1 MATIQSQMVLND
13 GMSAVLRKITSAL
26 DTTLAAFEQMQRASG
41 EALELATIEAARG
54 ELVGARQATDQWAES
69 FSWAAEEEE
78 KLNRG
83 IERGTSA
90 TDGMLKKV
98 VSLAGAF
105 AGISAAKNFA
115 VDAMGAA
122 DVQIGAQM
130 QLQTVLNNMG
140 TEESYQAIVRNGEQ
154 NQLESR
160 FTLDVSEAVDSLQGL
175 VNSVAGAELE
185 GSFALDTTR
194 AWEEYDRLAWGVGE
208 TELGARLA
216 LDTEGLGLPA
226 QSVFEITA
234 SVDYAGIA
242 PQVEPSFETAKAVKK
257 YEMLQNNLSGARLGT
272 AFSLDTTGAVD
283 AYEAMVNGL
292 SGAVLSL
299 DTGGAQEEYDR
310 LVGEIEGA
318 ELGNILF
325 LDTAGATV
333 GYRLFADSLPRTQT
347 VELQA
352 DTGPALTAYDAIL
365 AKAAEIQSRGMYGDE
380 AMIAGAA
387 EFATYFSDAN
397 AILSMMDTLAD
408 YSAGMSGGA
417 ALDSQAM
424 VDYATGLGKIMS
436 GSYDAM
442 NEKGFQFT
450 DTQKAIIE
458 GTANQAQ
465 IVEELGA
472 GYLDMSQDMQAAA
485 VINSVIA
492 EGWGGLYEAMSNTPV
507 GQVTQLGNALGDVKE
522 NIGAGIYP
530 AFLGLVQAVQR
541 NLPQIES
548 AALGLAGVLGM
559 GINLLTGMVEGA
571 LAFGSAVAD
580 NWGIIGPVV
589 YGVVAALAAYAGYLG
604 VTKALE
610 LASAAVKT
618 VLIAAEYAH
627 AAATGVAVAKTTAQ
641 TAAQMGLNTA
651 LLACP
656 VTWIVLGII
665 ALIAVIYAAVGAFN
679 KFAGTSLSA
688 TGVIMA
694 GFSMLGAFLMNYF
707 VVPLQNR
714 FAAVANFFGNV
725 FHNPIGA
732 VKVLFYD
739 MCLTVL
745 GYIQNM
751 ASGIETLLN
760 RIPGVTIDI
769 TSGLD
774 SFYSQLEQAQ
784 QAVKDE
790 SGWVEYV
797 RRMDYLDYA
806 EAADRGYAFGEKLA
820 DSVSDFFGGGLGS
833 VNDLM
838 NDIQNPLGEQS
849 PLDGLDGLPGN
860 VGGIAED
867 TDGIAGSLHV
877 GSEELKYLRDIAE
890 RDAVNRFTTAE
901 VKIDMTGMTN
911 KIEGGADL
919 DGVLRALTDGFAES
933 LVTAAEGA
941 HL

>member
-1 MATIQSQMVLND
+1 MATIKSQMVLND

-41 EALELATIEAARG
+41 EAIELATIEAARG

-69 FSWAAEEEE
+69 FSRAAEEEE

-98 VSLAGAF
+98 VSLAGAY
-105 AGISAAKNFA
+105 AGFSSAKNFA
-115 VDAMGAA
+115 LDAMGAA
-122 DVQIGAQM
+122 DVQIGAQV

-140 TEESYQAIVRNGEQ
+140 AEESYRAMV
-154 NQLESR
+154 
-160 FTLDVSEAVDSLQGL
+160 
-175 VNSVAGAELE
+175 GAMSGTELE
-185 GSFALDTTR
+185 GSLGLDTSGALDSFQRLAERVDGVELGGSFALDTGR
-194 AWEEYDRLAWGVGE
+194 AWGEYERLAQGIGGA
-208 TELGARLA
+208 ELGVSVA
-216 LDTEGLGLPA
+216 LDTRAVELPA
-226 QSVFEITA
+226 QTEWPLDT
-234 SVDYAGIA
+234 
-242 PQVEPSFETAKAVKK
+242 EKAVKK
-257 YEMLQNNLSGARLGT
+257 YEALQRNLNGAKLGT
-272 AFSLDTTGAVD
+272 AFSLDTTGAVE
-283 AYEAMVNGL
+283 AYETMVNGF
-292 SGAVLSL
+292 SGPVLSL
-299 DTGGAQEEYDR
+299 DTGEAWGEYGR
-310 LVGEIEGA
+310 FAGEIEGK
-318 ELGNILF
+318 ELGNTLF
-325 LDTAGATV
+325 LDTAGAAV
-333 GYRLFADSLPRTQT
+333 GYRLFADNLAGAQG
-347 VELQA
+347 VELQV
-352 DTGPALTAYDAIL
+352 DTGPAMTAYDAIL
-365 AKAAEIQSRGMYGDE
+365 AKASEIQSRGMYGDE

-417 ALDSQAM
+417 ALNSQAM

-465 IVEELGA
+465 IVAELGA

-507 GQVTQLGNALGDVKE
+507 GQITQLENALGDVKE

-530 AFLGLVQAVQR
+530 AFLRLVQTVQK

-548 AALGLAGVLGM
+548 VALGVAGVLSTALN
-559 GINLLTGMVEGA
+559 ILTGMTQGA
-571 LAFGSAVAD
+571 LAFGGAVAD
-580 NWGIIGPVV
+580 NWGIIGPLV
-589 YGVVAALAAYAGYLG
+589 YGIVAALAAYAGYLG
-604 VTKALE
+604 VTKAAE

-665 ALIAVIYAAVGAFN
+665 ALIAVVYAAVAAFN

-694 GFSMLGAFLMNYF
+694 GFSMLGAFLVNYF
-707 VVPLQNR
+707 VAPLQNHL
-714 FAAVANFFGNV
+714 AAAANFVGNV
-725 FHNPIGA
+725 FHNPVGA

-745 GYIQNM
+745 GYIQSL
-751 ASGIETLLN
+751 AVGIETLLN

-774 SFYSQLEQAQ
+774 GFYAQLEQAQ

-790 SGWVEYV
+790 SGVGK
-797 RRMDYLDYA
+797 MDYMDYA
-806 EAADRGYAFGEKLA
+806 EAADRGYAFGEKLG
-820 DSVSDFFGGGLGS
+820 DSVSDFFGGGLGA
-833 VNDLM
+833 VDDLL
-838 NDIQNPLGEQS
+838 NNFQNMPGNQF
-849 PLDGLDGLPGN
+849 GLDGLMED

-867 TDGIAGSLHV
+867 TGGIAGSLSV
-877 GSEELKYLRDIAE
+877 SSEELKYLRDIAE
-890 RDAVNRFTTAE
+890 RDHVNRFTTAE

-911 KIEGGADL
+911 KIEGEADL
-919 DGVLRALTDGFAES
+919 DGVLRRLTDGFAES

-941 HL
+941 HV